1 MYSIPVLAAFFG
13 GLAMVKAAG
22 DNTCTTTVTS
32 VIAHAARSSI
42 TSEIGALIITPLP
55 NSSGAASTVGSILS
69 SVSSSLVS
77 SAAASESG
85 FSEIPHPT
93 ISSLTGSALSSQQ
106 ASIASVIEQS
116 SYPYNFTFGPGG
128 GIYPSNGT
136 TLTSTLLSST
146 ATESETTTSTSS
158 AEETTSTETAST
170 AAAESSA
177 TTSPEASSGGVAEV
191 VQPKGAELAL
201 AVVAAVMLFL

>member
-1 MYSIPVLAAFFG
+1 
-13 GLAMVKAAG
+13 MVKAAG
-22 DNTCTTTVTS
+22 EDCNSSCTTTVTS
-32 VIAHAARSSI
+32 VIAHAALSSI
-42 TSEIGALIITPLP
+42 PSEIDSAGAVIITPVP
-55 NSSGAASTVGSILS
+55 NSSGAASTVGSIIS

-77 SAAASESG
+77 GAAASESG
-85 FSEIPHPT
+85 FTNPASGSASEIPRPT
-93 ISSLTGSALSSQQ
+93 ISFLTGSALSSQQ

-116 SYPYNFTFGPGG
+116 SYPYNYTFGPGG

-136 TLTSTLLSST
+136 TLTSTLPSST